1 MRLRN
6 IPGAK
11 DAIAESIYVIQNP
24 QENKGNW
31 DKVFPQHQPVHL
43 EVGMGKGRF
52 LMDMAKL
59 HPEINYIG
67 IEMYDSV
74 LLRAIQKKEALAEEG
89 QELSNLK
96 FMRMDAR
103 LLPEVFEKGE
113 VSRIYLNFSD
123 PWPKARHA
131 SRRLTSR
138 EFLSRYDKILKED
151 GTIEFKTDNRG
162 LFDFSLEEVPEAG
175 WKLEAHTFDLHHN
188 EEMMIG
194 NVMTEYEEKFS
205 SMGNPICKMIFL
217 CCFYP
222 WETCCPAVWTVHWH
236 AFLCRR
242 RDCFCFYV
250 HSQIEQ
256 QIFAKIWFAS
266 YKKLLPDIS
275 SL

>member
-6 IPGAK
+6 ITGAK
-11 DAIAESIYVIQNP
+11 DAIAESIYMIQNP

-31 DKVFPQHQPVHL
+31 DKVFPQNQPVHL

-131 SRRLTSR
+131 SSFHPASGTSSR
-138 EFLSRYDKILKED
+138 EKSNRPRLSVLNSMVPSSFRIL
-151 GTIEFKTDNRG
+151 
-162 LFDFSLEEVPEAG
+162 S
-175 WKLEAHTFDLHHN
+175 
-188 EEMMIG
+188 
-194 NVMTEYEEKFS
+194 
-205 SMGNPICKMIFL
+205 
-217 CCFYP
+217 
-222 WETCCPAVWTVHWH
+222 
-236 AFLCRR
+236 
-242 RDCFCFYV
+242 
-250 HSQIEQ
+250 
-256 QIFAKIWFAS
+256 
-266 YKKLLPDIS
+266 
-275 SL
+275 

>member
-11 DAIAESIYVIQNP
+11 DAIEESIYVIQNP
-24 QENKGNW
+24 QENKGCW
-31 DKVFPQHQPVHL
+31 DKFFPQNQPIHL

-74 LLRAIQKKEALAEEG
+74 LLRAIQKREALAEEG
-89 QELSNLK
+89 ENLSNLM

-113 VSRIYLNFSD
+113 VAKIYLNFSD

-138 EFLSRYDKILKED
+138 EFLARYDQILTLE
-151 GTIEFKTDNRG
+151 GTI
-162 LFDFSLEEVPEAG
+162 EEVPEAG

-188 EEMMIG
+188 EEMMKG

-205 SMGNPICKMIFL
+205 SMGNPICKMI
-217 CCFYP
+217 
-222 WETCCPAVWTVHWH
+222 
-236 AFLCRR
+236 
-242 RDCFCFYV
+242 
-250 HSQIEQ
+250 
-256 QIFAKIWFAS
+256 
-266 YKKLLPDIS
+266 IS
-275 SL
+275 R